1 MNFRS
6 VLAGLALGAITAFP
20 AAAADITLRGASL
33 FDENHAYTKT
43 LMKFGELVNEYAD
56 QEIEFDLRLNSE
68 LGIEPAPETGCT
80 FVENALEKARHAS
93 RESGLPAIA
102 DDSGISVDAL
112 DGAPGVYSARYA
124 GASADDAANN
134 TKLIKA
140 LKDCGALGANGAPS
154 ERTAAHFYSVVVML
168 QHPEDPTPLIATGR
182 WDGQI
187 TGTPSGSNGFGYD
200 PHFWLPDRQLT
211 SADLPAEEKNRISHR
226 GQAVAA
232 LTRQLG
238 DRV

>member
-1 MNFRS
+1 MKV
-6 VLAGLALGAITAFP
+6 VLASGNAGKLKELGALLASF
-20 AAAADITLRGASL
+20 DMTLLAQG
-33 FDENHAYTKT
+33 
-43 LMKFGELVNEYAD
+43 
-56 QEIEFDLRLNSE
+56 E

-124 GASADDAANN
+124 GAAADDAANN
-134 TKLIKA
+134 AKLIKA
-140 LKDCGALGANGAPS
+140 LQDCGALGADGEPS
-154 ERTAAHFYSVVVML
+154 SRTAAHFYSVVVML
-168 QHPEDPTPLIATGR
+168 RHAQDPTPLIATGK
-182 WDGQI
+182 WEGQI
-187 TGTPSGSNGFGYD
+187 TGTPRGSNGFGYD
-200 PHFWLPDRQLT
+200 PHFWLPERQLT
-211 SADLPAEEKNRISHR
+211 SAELPAAEKNRISHR

-238 DRV
+238 NGA